1 MESSFYLILILK
13 FYNTNKIMKKKT
25 ALVLGATGQDGS
37 YMIDLLLKKKY
48 EVHGVYRKSSVG
60 NTKNIDHLIGN
71 DKVFNKSFFLQKG
84 DLLDTVSMQNII
96 NETNPIEIY
105 NFADQDHVGWSYE
118 IPSYSFKTTALSV
131 IEIFEIIRKKKQKIK
146 FFQPISSNIFGE
158 TKQKKQ
164 NEKTPPEPNS
174 IYALAKTTAF
184 YASKMYSKVY
194 NLHICG
200 AIFFNHESPKRHQDY
215 VSKKIVQNVCEIFHG
230 KRKYI
235 YLGNIKSKID
245 WGFAKEYVEY
255 SWKIMQ
261 RNKPEFYVIGTG
273 KNNSVEYF
281 VKKCFD
287 YVGLNYK
294 KFIKIDK
301 NLFRPSKTRNLLAD
315 TFKAKKDLNF
325 KPKTNLDG
333 LIKIMMDDELKKYNG

>member
-1 MESSFYLILILK
+1 M
-13 FYNTNKIMKKKT
+13 TKKK

-48 EVHGVYRKSSVG
+48 EVHGLYRKSSVG
-60 NTKNIDHLIGN
+60 NTNNIDHLITN
-71 DKVFNKSFFLQKG
+71 NKIYNKNFFLHKG
-84 DLLDTVSMQNII
+84 DLLDSVSLNNII
-96 NETNPIEIY
+96 NDINPYEIY

-118 IPSYSFKTTALSV
+118 IPSYSFRTTALSV
-131 IEIFEIIRKKKQKIK
+131 IEILEIIRKKKQKIK

-158 TKQKKQ
+158 TKEKKQ

-184 YASKMYSKVY
+184 YAAKMYSKVY

-200 AIFFNHESPKRHQDY
+200 AIFFNHESPKRHRDY
-215 VSKKIVQNVCEIFHG
+215 VSKKIVQNVCEILHG
-230 KRKYI
+230 KRKKI

-245 WGFAKEYVEY
+245 WGYAKEYVEY
-255 SWKIMQ
+255 AWKIMQ
-261 RNKPEFYVIGTG
+261 RKKADFYVIGTG

-281 VKKCFD
+281 VKKCFE
-287 YVGLNYK
+287 YVGLDYK
-294 KFIKIDK
+294 KYIKIDK
-301 NLFRPSKTRNLLAD
+301 KLFRPSKTRNLLAD
-315 TFKAKKDLNF
+315 TLKAKKDIKF
-325 KPKTNLDG
+325 KPKIDLDG

>member
-1 MESSFYLILILK
+1 MI
-13 FYNTNKIMKKKT
+13 KKK

-37 YMIDLLLKKKY
+37 YMIDLLLKKNY
-48 EVHGVYRKSSVG
+48 QVHGLYRKSSVG
-60 NTKNIDHLIGN
+60 NTNNLDHLIN
-71 DKVFNKSFFLQKG
+71 DNKVFNKKFFLHKG
-84 DLLDTVSMQNII
+84 DLLDTVSLNNII
-96 NETNPIEIY
+96 SEINPKEIY

-118 IPSYSFKTTALSV
+118 IPSYSFRTTALSV
-131 IEIFEIIRKKKQKIK
+131 IEILEIIRKKKQKIK

-158 TKQKKQ
+158 TNISKQ
-164 NEKTPPEPNS
+164 NEKTPPEPTS

-200 AIFFNHESPKRHQDY
+200 AIFFNHESPKRHRDY
-215 VSKKIVQNVCEIFHG
+215 VSKKIVQNVCEILHG

-245 WGFAKEYVEY
+245 WGYAKEYVEY
-255 SWKIMQ
+255 AWKIMQ
-261 RNKPEFYVIGTG
+261 KKKPDFYVIGSG

-281 VKKCFD
+281 VKKCFE

-294 KFIKIDK
+294 KYIKIDK

-315 TFKAKKDLNF
+315 TYKAKKDLNF
-325 KPKTNLDG
+325 KIKTNLDG
-333 LIKIMMDDELKKYNG
+333 LIKIMMDDELKKYNE

>member
-1 MESSFYLILILK
+1 
-13 FYNTNKIMKKKT
+13 MKKKI

-37 YMIDLLLKKKY
+37 YMTDLLLKKKY

>member
-1 MESSFYLILILK
+1 MS
-13 FYNTNKIMKKKT
+13 KKK

-37 YMIDLLLKKKY
+37 YMIDLLLKKNY
-48 EVHGVYRKSSVG
+48 QVHGLYRKSSVG
-60 NTKNIDHLIGN
+60 NTNNIDHLISN
-71 DKVFNKSFFLQKG
+71 NKILNKKFFLHKG
-84 DLLDTVSMQNII
+84 DLLDSVSLNNII
-96 NETNPIEIY
+96 NDINPKEIY

-118 IPSYSFKTTALSV
+118 IPSYSFRTTALSV
-131 IEIFEIIRKKKQKIK
+131 IEILEIIRKKNKKIK

-158 TKQKKQ
+158 TNVNRQ
-164 NEKTPPEPNS
+164 NERTSPEPNS

-200 AIFFNHESPKRHQDY
+200 AIFFNHESPKRHRDY
-215 VSKKIVQNVCEIFHG
+215 VSKKIVQNVCEILHG
-230 KRKYI
+230 KRKHL

-245 WGFAKEYVEY
+245 WGYAKEYVEY
-255 SWKIMQ
+255 AWKIMQ
-261 RNKPEFYVIGTG
+261 RKKADFYVIGTG

-281 VKKCFD
+281 VKKCFE

-294 KFIKIDK
+294 KYIKIDK
-301 NLFRPSKTRNLLAD
+301 KLFRPSKTRNLLAD
-315 TFKAKKDLNF
+315 TSKAKKDLKF
-325 KPKTNLDG
+325 SPKINLDK

>member
-1 MESSFYLILILK
+1 MI
-13 FYNTNKIMKKKT
+13 KKK

-37 YMIDLLLKKKY
+37 YMIDLLLKKNY
-48 EVHGVYRKSSVG
+48 QVHGLYRKSSVG
-60 NTKNIDHLIGN
+60 NTNNLDHLIN
-71 DKVFNKSFFLQKG
+71 DNKVFNKKFFLHKG
-84 DLLDTVSMQNII
+84 DLLDTVSLNNII
-96 NETNPIEIY
+96 SEINPKEIY

-118 IPSYSFKTTALSV
+118 IPSYSFRTTALSV
-131 IEIFEIIRKKKQKIK
+131 IEILEIIRKKKQKIK

-158 TKQKKQ
+158 TNISRQ
-164 NEKTPPEPNS
+164 NEKTPPEPTS

-200 AIFFNHESPKRHQDY
+200 AIFFNHESPKRHRDY
-215 VSKKIVQNVCEIFHG
+215 VSKKIVQNVCEILHG

-235 YLGNIKSKID
+235 YLRNIKSKID
-245 WGFAKEYVEY
+245 WGYAKEYVEY
-255 SWKIMQ
+255 AWKIMQ
-261 RNKPEFYVIGTG
+261 KKKPDFYVIGSG

-281 VKKCFD
+281 VKKCFR

-294 KFIKIDK
+294 KYIKIDK

-315 TFKAKKDLNF
+315 TYKAKKDLNF
-325 KPKTNLDG
+325 KIKTNLDG
-333 LIKIMMDDELKKYNG
+333 LIKIMMDDELKKYNE

>member
-1 MESSFYLILILK
+1 MI
-13 FYNTNKIMKKKT
+13 KKK

-37 YMIDLLLKKKY
+37 YMIDLLLKKNY
-48 EVHGVYRKSSVG
+48 QVHGLYRKSSVG
-60 NTKNIDHLIGN
+60 NTNNLDHLIN
-71 DKVFNKSFFLQKG
+71 DNKVFNKKFFLHKG
-84 DLLDTVSMQNII
+84 DLLDTVSLNNII
-96 NETNPIEIY
+96 SEINPKEIY

-118 IPSYSFKTTALSV
+118 IPSYSFRTTALSV
-131 IEIFEIIRKKKQKIK
+131 IEILEIIRKKKQKIK

-158 TKQKKQ
+158 TNISKQ
-164 NEKTPPEPNS
+164 NEKTPPEPTS

-200 AIFFNHESPKRHQDY
+200 AIFFNHESPKRHRDY
-215 VSKKIVQNVCEIFHG
+215 VSKKIVQNVCEILHG

-245 WGFAKEYVEY
+245 WGYAKEYVEY
-255 SWKIMQ
+255 AWKIMQ
-261 RNKPEFYVIGTG
+261 KKKPDFYVIGSG

-281 VKKCFD
+281 VKKCFR

-294 KFIKIDK
+294 KYIKIDK

-315 TFKAKKDLNF
+315 TYKAKKDLNF
-325 KPKTNLDG
+325 KIKTNLDG
-333 LIKIMMDDELKKYNG
+333 LIKIMMDDELKKYNE

>member
-1 MESSFYLILILK
+1 MI
-13 FYNTNKIMKKKT
+13 KKK

-37 YMIDLLLKKKY
+37 YIIDLLLKKKY
-48 EVHGVYRKSSVG
+48 QVHGLYRKSSVG
-60 NTKNIDHLIGN
+60 NTKNIDHLIN
-71 DKVFNKSFFLQKG
+71 DNKVFNKNFFLHKG
-84 DLLDTVSMQNII
+84 DLLDSVSLNNII
-96 NETNPIEIY
+96 SEINPKEIY

-118 IPSYSFKTTALSV
+118 IPSYSFRTTALSV
-131 IEIFEIIRKKKQKIK
+131 IEILEIIRKKKQKIK
-146 FFQPISSNIFGE
+146 FFQPVSSNIFGE
-158 TKQKKQ
+158 TNISKQ
-164 NEKTPPEPNS
+164 NEKTPPAPNS

-200 AIFFNHESPKRHQDY
+200 AIFFNHESPKRHRDY
-215 VSKKIVQNVCEIFHG
+215 VSKKIVQNVCEILYG

-245 WGFAKEYVEY
+245 WGYAKEYVEY
-255 SWKIMQ
+255 AFKIMQ
-261 RNKPEFYVIGTG
+261 KSKPDFYVIGSG

-281 VKKCFD
+281 VKKCFE

-294 KFIKIDK
+294 KYVKIDK

-315 TFKAKKDLNF
+315 TYKAKKDLNF
-325 KPKTNLDG
+325 KIKTNLDG
-333 LIKIMMDDELKKYNG
+333 LIKIMMDDELKKYNE

>member
-1 MESSFYLILILK
+1 
-13 FYNTNKIMKKKT
+13 MKKK
-25 ALVLGATGQDGS
+25 ALILGATGQDGS
-37 YMIDLLLKKKY
+37 YMVDLLLKKNY
-48 EVHGVYRKSSVG
+48 QVHGLYRKSSVG
-60 NTKNIDHLIGN
+60 NTQNIDHLIVN
-71 DKVFNKSFFLQKG
+71 NKIFNKNFFLHKG
-84 DLLDTVSMQNII
+84 DLLDTVSLNNII
-96 NETNPIEIY
+96 SEINPNEIY

-131 IEIFEIIRKKKQKIK
+131 IEILEIIRKKKQKIK
-146 FFQPISSNIFGE
+146 YFQPISSNIFGE
-158 TKQKKQ
+158 TKVVKQ
-164 NEKTPPEPNS
+164 NENTPPEPNS
-174 IYALAKTTAF
+174 IYALAKTTAY

-200 AIFFNHESPKRHQDY
+200 AIFFNHESPKRHRDY
-215 VSKKIVQNVCEIFHG
+215 VSKKIVQNVCEILHG

-245 WGFAKEYVEY
+245 WGYAKEYVEY

-261 RNKPEFYVIGTG
+261 KKKPEFYVIGTG

-281 VKKCFD
+281 VKKCFE

-301 NLFRPSKTRNLLAD
+301 KLFRPSKTRNLLAD
-315 TFKAKKDLNF
+315 ISKAKKDLKFNL
-325 KPKTNLDG
+325 KTDLDG
-333 LIKIMMDDELKKYNG
+333 LIKIMMDDELKKYDG

>member
-1 MESSFYLILILK
+1 MS
-13 FYNTNKIMKKKT
+13 KKK

-37 YMIDLLLKKKY
+37 YMIDLLLKKNY
-48 EVHGVYRKSSVG
+48 EVHGLYRKSSVA
-60 NTKNIDHLIGN
+60 NTMNIDHLITN
-71 DKVFNKSFFLQKG
+71 NKIFNKKFFLHKG
-84 DLLDTVSMQNII
+84 DLLDSVSLNNTI
-96 NETNPIEIY
+96 NKINPNEIY

-118 IPSYSFKTTALSV
+118 IPSYSFRTTALSV
-131 IEIFEIIRKKKQKIK
+131 IEILEIIRKKKQKIK

-158 TKQKKQ
+158 TNEKKQ

-174 IYALAKTTAF
+174 IYALAKTTAL

-200 AIFFNHESPKRHQDY
+200 AIFFNHESPKRHRDY
-215 VSKKIVQNVCEIFHG
+215 VSKKIVQNVCEILHG
-230 KRKYI
+230 KKKYL

-245 WGFAKEYVEY
+245 WGYAKEYVEY
-255 SWKIMQ
+255 AWKIMQ
-261 RNKPEFYVIGTG
+261 RKKADFYVIGTG

-281 VKKCFD
+281 VRKCFE
-287 YVGLNYK
+287 YVGLDYK
-294 KFIKIDK
+294 KYIKIDK

-315 TFKAKKDLNF
+315 TFKAKKDLKF
-325 KPKTNLDG
+325 KPKVDLDG